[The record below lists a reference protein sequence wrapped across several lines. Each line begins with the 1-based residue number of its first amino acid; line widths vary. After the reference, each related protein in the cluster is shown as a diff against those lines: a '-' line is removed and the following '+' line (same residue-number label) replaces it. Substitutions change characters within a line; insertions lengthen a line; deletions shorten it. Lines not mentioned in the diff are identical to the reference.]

1 MEIPKPGDS
10 NIPLP
15 DKDKLEQPTFTVLEN
30 ADYLKA
36 LEDLIPQSK
45 QRVWVQTMAF
55 DGHGPFL
62 ILQDLLKNAAARGV
76 DARFTSDIYYK
87 LILSGSLYYSPRLSR
102 TKREKARLIKAEKED
117 ALSELEEYNVRV
129 TVTNPPQTAQEKIN
143 PARGRNHIKMA
154 IIDDIAFV
162 GDINNFVSK
171 DQPGVSIRITDP
183 LLVEGLVGLYEAA
196 ERGRGGHDYEVTGRN
211 DTSLLID
218 AGIARQSLI
227 LARAMTAIEN
237 AQSSVRMTSQFTP
250 DGAVLNSLQSAFDR
264 GLMVSTLIADPEK
277 IIRPL
282 PKMFD
287 IRSQLAFKRAG
298 FTFPILEVPQWI
310 HAKILLVDEKLPTA
324 QAIVGTHC
332 FSGKGVDWGTQEAS
346 LQSRNPDLLNQLKT
360 YVGDLEARAI
370 QRGAQRTIRDIVF
383 PK

>member
-1 MEIPKPGDS
+1 METPKPGDS

-15 DKDKLEQPTFTVLEN
+15 DKDKLVQPAFTVLEN
-30 ADYLKA
+30 ADYLRA
-36 LEDLIPQSK
+36 LEDLISQSK

-62 ILQDLLKNAAARGV
+62 MLQDLLKNAATRGV

-87 LILSGSLYYSPRLSR
+87 LILSGSLYYAPHFSKA
-102 TKREKARLIKAEKED
+102 KRDKVRSIKAEKEA
-117 ALSELEEYNVRV
+117 ALSELKEHHVRV
-129 TVTNPPQTAQEKIN
+129 TVTNPPQTTREKLN

-171 DQPGVSIRITDP
+171 DQPGIAIRITDP
-183 LLVEGLVGLYEAA
+183 LMVEGLARLYEAA
-196 ERGRGGHDYEVTGRN
+196 ERGRGGHDYEVIGRN

-218 AGIARQSLI
+218 AGIVRQSLI
-227 LARAMTAIEN
+227 LDRAMTAIGN
-237 AQSSVRMTSQFTP
+237 AQSSVKMTSQFTP

-298 FTFPILEVPQWI
+298 FTFPILEVPRWI
-310 HAKILLVDEKLPTA
+310 HAKILLVDENLPTA
-324 QAIVGTHC
+324 QVIVGTHC

-360 YVGDLEARAI
+360 YVGDLEASAN
-370 QRGAQRTIRDIVF
+370 QRGTQKTIRNIVF